1 MAKRLLVMGAGGH
14 GRAVAD
20 LAAECGW
27 TVAGFTDRVTGA
39 SILGR
44 DEDLTALAAAG
55 AMDAAVVGVGNAALD
70 RRAALFQLLK
80 ASGIVV
86 ATLVHP
92 RAVLSRSCRLGEGV
106 VVFAGGVLG
115 SSVEVGDNAVVY
127 SGVIAEH
134 DGRIGAH
141 AYLSP
146 GVVLCGGVTIE
157 AHGVPVLGA
166 RQLVDA
172 SALPPTVTVHYYDE
186 EAYAVDSRELESL
199 TQRLVT
205 GWWQAASDEPDLSYR
220 DVWLPDLLTVGK
232 RLRVRLEVVER
243 LGIIDRVLGEV
254 KADQLRLLSGASM
267 TEQVARLL
275 AKARGL
281 GVRSVSRSLWPQL
294 AAGAYAALFP
304 REDRIN

>member
-1 MAKRLLVMGAGGH
+1 MATGSVRAIGEAAGITLTFRAGGH

-70 RRAALFQLLK
+70 RRASLFQLLK

-157 AHGVPVLGA
+157 AGAFLGA
-166 RQLVDA
+166 RATV
-172 SALPPTVTVHYYDE
+172 LPN
-186 EAYAVDSRELESL
+186 
-199 TQRLVT
+199 
-205 GWWQAASDEPDLSYR
+205 
-220 DVWLPDLLTVGK
+220 LTVGK
-232 RLRVRLEVVER
+232 EAEV
-243 LGIIDRVLGEV
+243 
-254 KADQLRLLSGASM
+254 
-267 TEQVARLL
+267 
-275 AKARGL
+275 
-281 GVRSVSRSLWPQL
+281 
-294 AAGAYAALFP
+294 AAGAVVISDVPAGETVMGVPARP
-304 REDRIN
+304 RGGR